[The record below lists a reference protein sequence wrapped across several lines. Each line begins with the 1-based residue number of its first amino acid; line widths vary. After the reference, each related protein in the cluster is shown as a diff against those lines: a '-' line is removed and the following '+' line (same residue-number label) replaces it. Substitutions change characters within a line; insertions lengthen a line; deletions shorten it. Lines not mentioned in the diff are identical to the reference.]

1 MEKIK
6 REKNILLM
14 ILLSACLVFTG
25 VTVPQAKAK
34 PKTG

>member
-14 ILLSACLVFTG
+14 ILLSACLVFIG